1 MGPNRPPKNRHRANK
16 KKRSMKEEVSPTV
29 RIQLTQ
35 EEAVELF
42 ERCLKS
48 SEEDSGSFSTALLKL
63 AAAVAYFADERLA
76 G

>member
-1 MGPNRPPKNRHRANK
+1 
-16 KKRSMKEEVSPTV
+16 MKEEVSPTV

-35 EEAVELF
+35 DEAEELF

-48 SEEDSGSFSTALLKL
+48 ADEDSGSFSTALLKL
-63 AAAVAYFADERLA
+63 AAAVAFFADQRLA